1 MKPSPFFPA
10 LLLGAAL
17 CQNAAQATEYDT
29 VLADQSTLAFTVR
42 QMNVPVEGRFK
53 TFTAQLRFDP
63 AKPELAEANL
73 DIDLANIDA
82 GSDEAND
89 EVAGPQWFDTK
100 HYPVAKF
107 VAASVRPLD
116 ASRYEI
122 AGELTIKG
130 HTQAV
135 TASASFQT
143 RDNLGV
149 LDGGLVIKRADFRI
163 GEGPWADF
171 STVANEIPVRF
182 RFLLSATPRT

>member
-1 MKPSPFFPA
+1 MKPNLLYAA

-17 CQNAAQATEYDT
+17 SQNAAQAAEYDT

-42 QMNVPVEGRFK
+42 QMSVPVEGRFK

-63 AKPELAEANL
+63 AKPELAAASL

-89 EVAGPQWFDTK
+89 EVAGPHWFDTQ
-100 HYPVAKF
+100 HHPVARF
-107 VAASVRPLD
+107 VAVSVRPLAD
-116 ASRYEI
+116 NRFEI

-130 HTQAV
+130 STQAV
-135 TASASFQT
+135 TASANFHA

-149 LDGGLVIKRADFRI
+149 LDGSLIIKRADFSI

-182 RFLLSATPRT
+182 RFVLSATPRT